1 MNESSDERMETA
13 PPEKPGDARPQKSPE
28 KSPVY
33 MFWKRP
39 WPAIMALVVILII
52 LILLKPYGG
61 WVVTLG
67 TLQLALFI
75 ALVVRYHQTRDAGF
89 IFLGIGL
96 LPWPLFIRYLSLT
109 WLDPNLDRVIRG
121 EEVGYFPFTLLEQG
135 RISPGYFAMIFSYIY
150 QIVRESLM
158 IIAVVLIARKGSGQA
173 NNH

>member
-1 MNESSDERMETA
+1 MKESSDERMETSQ
-13 PPEKPGDARPQKSPE
+13 PEKSGDARPHNSPGQ
-28 KSPVY
+28 SPVY

-39 WPAIMALVVILII
+39 WPAIMALVAILIF
-52 LILLKPYGG
+52 LILLKPTGG
-61 WVVTLG
+61 LFITLG

-75 ALVVRYHQTRDAGF
+75 ALVVRYIQTRDAGF

-96 LPWPLFIRYLSLT
+96 LAWPLFIRYLSLT
-109 WLDPNLDRVIRG
+109 WLNPNLDMVIRG
-121 EEVGYFPFTLLEQG
+121 EEVGYFPFTMLEQG

-173 NNH
+173 SN